1 MSHSDAYD
9 YRRAQMVESLRRGGV
24 EDARVLDAMA
34 EVPRHLF
41 VPEAFRHQAY
51 SDDVSIH
58 IGEGQ
63 TISQPRIVA
72 LMTGAAEI
80 EPGDRVLEIGTGSGY
95 QAAVLS
101 KLARFVFTVERVSSL
116 ARQAKAVLDHLG
128 VDNVSVKVMDGTLG
142 WRAQAPTTEG
152 QNCAASPYD
161 AILVT
166 AGAPEVPAPLVEQLA
181 DGGRLVVP
189 VGPRETQVLK
199 VVERRGDRMFTGELK
214 GACFV
219 PLIGRHGW
227 GEEPA

>member
-1 MSHSDAYD
+1 MATDAYA
-9 YRRAQMVESLRRGGV
+9 YRREQMVESLRRSGIS
-24 EDARVLDAMA
+24 DRRVMGAMA
-34 EVPRHLF
+34 EIPRHYF

-51 SDDVSIH
+51 DDDVSIH

-72 LMTGAAEI
+72 LMTESARI
-80 EPGDRVLEIGTGSGY
+80 ESQDRVLEIGTGSGY
-95 QAAVLS
+95 QAAVLAR
-101 KLARFVFTVERVSSL
+101 LARFVFSVERVASL
-116 ARQAKAVLDHLG
+116 ARQAKRVLDQLG
-128 VDNVSVKVMDGTLG
+128 VENVSIKVMDGTLG
-142 WRAQAPTTEG
+142 WKAQAPF
-152 QNCAASPYD
+152 D

-166 AGAPEVPAPLVEQLA
+166 AGAPEVPEPLVRQLA

-199 VVERRGDRMFTGELK
+199 IVERRGDRTFAHELK

-227 GEEPA
+227 ESE

>member
-1 MSHSDAYD
+1 VTAGDAYD
-9 YRRAQMVESLRRGGV
+9 YRRAQMVESLRRGGIN
-24 EDARVLDAMA
+24 DQRVLEVMTD
-34 EVPRHLF
+34 VPRHLF

-72 LMTGAAEI
+72 LMTVAARI
-80 EPGDRVLEIGTGSGY
+80 QPTDRILEIGTGSGY

-101 KLARFVFTVERVSSL
+101 QLAQFVFSVERVSAL
-116 ARQAKAVLDHLG
+116 ARQAKRVLDQLHIE
-128 VDNVSVKVMDGTLG
+128 NVSVKVMDGTLG
-142 WRAQAPTTEG
+142 WRAQ
-152 QNCAASPYD
+152 SPFD

-166 AGAPEVPAPLVEQLA
+166 AGAPDVPAPLVEQLT

-199 VVERRGDRMFTGELK
+199 VVQRRGERTLVSELK

-227 GEEPA
+227 EDLPG

>member
-1 MSHSDAYD
+1 MQANDAYA
-9 YRRAQMVESLRRGGV
+9 YRRAQMLDSLKKGGIT
-24 EDARVLDAMA
+24 DTRVMEAMA
-34 EVPRHLF
+34 EIPRHYF

-51 SDDVSIH
+51 DDDVSIH

-72 LMTGAAEI
+72 LMTESARI
-80 EPGDRVLEIGTGSGY
+80 DPMDRVLEVGTGSGY

-101 KLARFVFTVERVSSL
+101 KLARFVFTVERVASL
-116 ARQAKAVLDHLG
+116 ARQAKSVLDQLG
-128 VDNVSVKVMDGTLG
+128 VDNVSIKVMDGTLG
-142 WRAQAPTTEG
+142 WRAQAPF
-152 QNCAASPYD
+152 D

-166 AGAPEVPAPLVEQLA
+166 AGAPEVPEPLVEQLA

-199 VVERRGDRMFTGELK
+199 IVERRGDRTFAHELK

-227 GEEPA
+227 ETD

>member
-1 MSHSDAYD
+1 MGREDGYA
-9 YRRAQMVESLRRGGV
+9 YRRAQMVETLRKGGIR
-24 EDARVLDAMA
+24 DGLVLEAMA

-41 VPEAFRHQAY
+41 VPEALRHQAY

-72 LMTGAAEI
+72 LMSEAGKI
-80 EPGDRVLEIGTGSGY
+80 RPDDRVLEIGTGSGY
-95 QAAVLS
+95 QAAVLAR
-101 KLARFVFTVERVSSL
+101 LARFVFTVERVASL
-116 ARQAKAVLDHLG
+116 AREAKRVLDGLG
-128 VDNVSVKVMDGTLG
+128 VENVSVKVMDGTLG
-142 WRAQAPTTEG
+142 WRAQAP
-152 QNCAASPYD
+152 YD

-166 AGAPEVPAPLVEQLA
+166 AGAPDVPEPLVEQLA

-199 VVERRGDRMFTGELK
+199 VVERRGRHTFASELK

-227 GEEPA
+227 QEGQE

>member
-1 MSHSDAYD
+1 VVSGDAYD
-9 YRRAQMVESLRRGGV
+9 YRLAQMVEALRRGGIN
-24 EDARVLDAMA
+24 DQRVLEAMA
-34 EVPRHLF
+34 AVPRHLF
-41 VPEAFRHQAY
+41 VPEALRHQAY
-51 SDDVSIH
+51 SDDVSIN

-72 LMTGAAEI
+72 LMTQAARI
-80 EPGDRVLEIGTGSGY
+80 QPSDRVLEIGTGSGY

-101 KLARFVFTVERVSSL
+101 RLAQFVFSVERVASL
-116 ARQAKAVLDHLG
+116 ARQAKVVLDHLQIE
-128 VDNVSVKVMDGTLG
+128 NVSVKVMDGTLG
-142 WRAQAPTTEG
+142 WRAQAPF
-152 QNCAASPYD
+152 D

-166 AGAPEVPAPLVEQLA
+166 AGAPDVPAPLVEQLT

-199 VVERRGDRMFTGELK
+199 VVQRRGKRTMVSELK

-227 GEEPA
+227 NEQ

>member
-1 MSHSDAYD
+1 MATDPYA
-9 YRRAQMVESLRRGGV
+9 YRRAQMLESLKQGGI
-24 EDARVLDAMA
+24 DDKRVIEAMA
-34 EVPRHLF
+34 EIPRHYF

-51 SDDVSIH
+51 DDNVSIH

-72 LMTGAAEI
+72 LMTASARI
-80 EPGDRVLEIGTGSGY
+80 DPQDRVLEVGTGSGY

-101 KLARFVFTVERVSSL
+101 KLARFVFTVERVASL
-116 ARQAKAVLDHLG
+116 ARQAKNVLDQLG
-128 VDNVSVKVMDGTLG
+128 VDNVSIKVMDGTLG
-142 WRAQAPTTEG
+142 WRAQAPF
-152 QNCAASPYD
+152 D

-166 AGAPEVPAPLVEQLA
+166 AGAPEVPEPLVEQLA

-189 VGPRETQVLK
+189 VGSRETQVLK
-199 VVERRGDRMFTGELK
+199 IVERRGDRTFAHELK

-227 GEEPA
+227 EERSD

>member
-1 MSHSDAYD
+1 MANDAYA
-9 YRRAQMVESLRRGGV
+9 YRRAQMLESLKQGGITDKRVMEAMV
-24 EDARVLDAMA
+24 EI
-34 EVPRHLF
+34 PRHYF

-51 SDDVSIH
+51 DDNVSIH

-72 LMTGAAEI
+72 LMTESARI
-80 EPGDRVLEIGTGSGY
+80 DSQDRVLEIGTGSGY

-116 ARQAKAVLDHLG
+116 ARQAKSVLDQLAI
-128 VDNVSVKVMDGTLG
+128 DNVSIKVMDGTLG
-142 WRAQAPTTEG
+142 WRAQAPF
-152 QNCAASPYD
+152 D

-166 AGAPEVPAPLVEQLA
+166 AGAPEVPEPLVEQLA

-199 VVERRGDRMFTGELK
+199 IVQRRGDRTFAHELK

-227 GEEPA
+227 EETPS

>member
-1 MSHSDAYD
+1 
-9 YRRAQMVESLRRGGV
+9 MVDSLTREGISNQ
-24 EDARVLDAMA
+24 RVLEVMA
-34 EVPRHLF
+34 EIPRHYF

-51 SDDVSIH
+51 DGDVSIN

-72 LMTGAAEI
+72 LMTESARI
-80 EPGDRVLEIGTGSGY
+80 DPQDRVLEIGTGSGY

-101 KLARFVFTVERVSSL
+101 RLARFVFTIERVASL
-116 ARQAKAVLDHLG
+116 ARQAKNVLDQLG

-142 WRAQAPTTEG
+142 WRAQAPF
-152 QNCAASPYD
+152 D

-166 AGAPEVPAPLVEQLA
+166 AGAPEVPEPLVEQLA

-199 VVERRGDRMFTGELK
+199 IVERRGERTFAHELK

-227 GEEPA
+227 EETSG

>member
-1 MSHSDAYD
+1 VVSSDAYD
-9 YRRAQMVESLRRGGV
+9 YRRAQMVEALRRGGI
-24 EDARVLDAMA
+24 DDRRVLEVMA
-34 EVPRHLF
+34 AVPRHLF
-41 VPEAFRHQAY
+41 VPEALRHQAY
-51 SDDVSIH
+51 SDDVSIN

-72 LMTGAAEI
+72 LMTQAARI
-80 EPGDRVLEIGTGSGY
+80 QASDRVLEIGTGSGY

-101 KLARFVFTVERVSSL
+101 YLAQFVFTVERVASL
-116 ARQAKAVLDHLG
+116 ARQAKRVLDHLQIE
-128 VDNVSVKVMDGTLG
+128 NVSVKVMDGTLG
-142 WRAQAPTTEG
+142 WRAQAPF
-152 QNCAASPYD
+152 D
-161 AILVT
+161 VILVT

-199 VVERRGDRMFTGELK
+199 VIQRRGERTFASELK

-227 GEEPA
+227 EDRSQ